1 MTHSDAISRAE
12 VPALDQLKGRA
23 RELLPLLRAHA
34 AETEKTG
41 RIPAVVL
48 DAIRDAGL
56 LRLSSPLR
64 FGGFQLPFRAMAE
77 VMLILAQGCGSTAWI
92 AAYTNTAKWMASLWN
107 AKAQNEFF
115 SRGPDFIMAGSGHR
129 PSADV
134 QRVEGGYR
142 FSGSW
147 NSLSGVPYADWV
159 GVWLRLPD
167 ADGEPGKV
175 VEAVV
180 PAAEVEIVNTWNVV
194 GMKGT
199 GSESVVAKNVFVP
212 LHRVTDVS
220 VFERND
226 WQLYPTPYKDE
237 ALYRAAAHPILALAI
252 CFTPAGLA
260 IGALDHVLD
269 TADKPLLGTRYSQAR
284 ESVSFQ
290 NQVSRASM
298 HVETARLFL
307 LQAAADID
315 EFAVRGAVMPVLDRA
330 RVRAYCGWIVSHAC
344 TAIDLLMTA
353 AGPKAF
359 ADSSPMQRAWRDANT
374 SARHGAVNELLN
386 TELYGKALLGI
397 EETTNI
403 LKI

>member
-1 MTHSDAISRAE
+1 MTHSVATSRAE
-12 VPALDQLKGRA
+12 VPAVDVLKGRA
-23 RELLPLLRAHA
+23 SELLPLLRTHA

-48 DAIRDAGL
+48 NALRDTGL

-77 VMLILAQGCGSTAWI
+77 VLSILARGCGSTAWI

-107 AKAQNEFF
+107 AQAQNEFF
-115 SRGPDFIMAGSGHR
+115 AHGPDFIMAGSGHR
-129 PSADV
+129 PSAEV

-142 FSGSW
+142 FSGTW

-159 GVWLRLPD
+159 GVWLRLPES
-167 ADGEPGKV
+167 DGEPAKT
-175 VEAVV
+175 VEAIV

-199 GSESVVAKNVFVP
+199 GSESVVARNVFVP
-212 LHRVTDVS
+212 MHRITDVS
-220 VFERND
+220 VFENND
-226 WQLYPTPYKDE
+226 WSLYPTPYKDE
-237 ALYRAAAHPILALAI
+237 ALYRAAVHPILALAI
-252 CFTPAGLA
+252 CITPVGLA
-260 IGALDHVLD
+260 VGTLDHVLD
-269 TADKPLLGTRYSQAR
+269 MADKPLLGTRYSQAR
-284 ESVSFQ
+284 DSASFQ
-290 NQVSRASM
+290 NQVSRASLQ
-298 HVETARLFL
+298 VETAHLFL

-315 EFAVRGAVMPVLDRA
+315 EFAARGAVMPVLERA

-353 AGPKAF
+353 AGSKAF
-359 ADSSPMQRAWRDANT
+359 SDSSPMQRAWRDANT

-397 EETTNI
+397 EDTTNI